1 MRLLPKNPAKSKV
14 TVKVTGTFDE
24 TFLQAGLVVDPAGV
38 INGSRLAQ
46 TINYTFCSISSVGRA
61 FDC

>member
-1 MRLLPKNPAKSKV
+1 M

-46 TINYTFCSISSVGRA
+46 TINYTLCDISSAGRA
-61 FDC
+61 PDF